1 MLDIVL
7 WVVAAAMAVAFG
19 IGGASQVILSKEKYR
34 ALARSQHWVDDF
46 GSGHI
51 KAIGTIKLLGV
62 IGLIVPPLVRILPVL
77 SPIAACGLM
86 LVMAGAATTRFRRSE
101 WGLMA
106 GDTAYLL
113 VFAFLAWGRFALA
126 PFGG

>member
-7 WVVAAAMAVAFG
+7 WVVAAALAVAFG
-19 IGGASQVILSKEKYR
+19 IGGASQLVLSKERYR
-34 ALARSQHWVDDF
+34 GLARSQRWADDF
-46 GSGHI
+46 GPGHI
-51 KAIGTIKLLGV
+51 KVIGTIKLVGV
-62 IGLIVPPLVRILPVL
+62 IGLIIPPLVGILPVL

-113 VFAFLAWGRFALA
+113 AFAFLAWGRFALA